1 MSELDEILDKIRSL
15 YIDEFQEAITEENT
29 INDLKI
35 EINFISEK
43 FNEQKQRKQEIIKH
57 IIESCKDNY
66 YVPIPTSSINDKL
79 DVISAGFNIYVEEL
93 NSIMVSKE
101 TLKIANE
108 KLLKEKENTEKLA
121 KAKEEFLSN
130 ISHELRTPLNG
141 IIGFT
146 DLLLNYQNLNN
157 QQLNHLNTIKNSSD
171 TLLNLI
177 DELLDNENPQK
188 NELNPVMNMGTSKN
202 IKILVAEDN
211 AINQLLISTILT
223 QEGFEVL
230 VAENGKIAV
239 DKLFDADFDIILMDL
254 MMPEMNGYDAT
265 EYIRKNLKGLKSKIP
280 IVAVSADVTKDVKEK
295 CKEVGMN
302 EYISKPY
309 DAKHLIEMI
318 YKIVG

>member
-1 MSELDEILDKIRSL
+1 
-15 YIDEFQEAITEENT
+15 
-29 INDLKI
+29 
-35 EINFISEK
+35 
-43 FNEQKQRKQEIIKH
+43 
-57 IIESCKDNY
+57 
-66 YVPIPTSSINDKL
+66 
-79 DVISAGFNIYVEEL
+79 
-93 NSIMVSKE
+93 
-101 TLKIANE
+101 
-108 KLLKEKENTEKLA
+108 
-121 KAKEEFLSN
+121 
-130 ISHELRTPLNG
+130 
-141 IIGFT
+141 
-146 DLLLNYQNLNN
+146 
-157 QQLNHLNTIKNSSD
+157 
-171 TLLNLI
+171 
-177 DELLDNENPQK
+177 
-188 NELNPVMNMGTSKN
+188 MNMGTSKN